1 MLVAHEFLPDARVEL
16 LGEAPPLAPELET
29 KVERLW
35 LAERSRQGCGLFN
48 GHTFS
53 AVAVEPAR
61 LAGHRIEYRRLIA
74 QRLCPELFDSLRVR
88 PVGVSGLLQCA
99 DGIVFGRRA
108 RTGVQHPGLWEL
120 APSGGIDTTDAVQ
133 PGVID
138 VRSQVLTELT
148 EEVGL
153 NRDQVGVPAPFCLVE
168 DEELRVLDIGF
179 ALTAPALT
187 AGAILATHQ
196 ASGSREYDELA
207 VIPRGGLQHFLEQ
220 IGEQL
225 MPVSRMLLSLYQ

>member
-1 MLVAHEFLPDARVEL
+1 MLVAHAFLPDARIEL
-16 LGEAPPLAPELET
+16 LGDAPPLPPDLDAE
-29 KVERLW
+29 VDRLW
-35 LAERSRQGCGLFN
+35 LAERSRQGGGLFN

-53 AVAVEPAR
+53 AVVVEPAR
-61 LAGHRIEYRRLIA
+61 IAGHRIEYRRLIA
-74 QRLCPELFDSLRVR
+74 QRLCPELFESLRVR

-120 APSGGIDTTDAVQ
+120 APSGGIDTDSVQ
-133 PGVID
+133 PGLID
-138 VRSQVLTELT
+138 VRRQVLTELT

-153 NRDQVGVPAPFCLVE
+153 KQDQVGVPAPFCLVE

-187 AGAILATHQ
+187 AGAILALHQ
-196 ASGSREYDELA
+196 ASGSREYGELA
-207 VIPRGGLQHFLEQ
+207 VVPRGGLQHFFEQ

-225 MPVSRMLLSLYQ
+225 MPVSRMLLSLYR